1 MCKLLEHIVCSN
13 ILKFLEAESL
23 LTPLQHGF
31 RKNHSCEFQLLTTL
45 DDLFS
50 AYDESIQTDVGVL
63 DFSRAFDTV
72 PHERLIGKL
81 AHYVIRGQA
90 NSWIRAF
97 LTNRKMRVVVDGE
110 SSASAPVLSGVP
122 QGTVLGP
129 LLFLIYINDM
139 PDVVSEGTFI
149 RLFADDCLA
158 YRRVKTAEDQAI
170 LQRDLKALNDWASR
184 WGMRF
189 NPAKCQIM
197 HLARSKPKTKMYELC
212 DVFLETVN
220 SSKYLGVV
228 VSDDLQWHNQVC
240 AVAKKAN
247 SALHLIAR
255 NLHDCPRS
263 TRALAYT
270 TLVRPKMEYCASVW
284 DPHLKGDID
293 TLERVNRRAARMV
306 YNKGW
311 RQQGVSPSELLNELG
326 WEPLAARREKQR
338 LTMLY
343 RISNGLVAVPPT
355 RLIEPE
361 RKTRGHSIKYR
372 VIPSTNE
379 RVRHSF
385 YNRTI
390 PKWNAL
396 NEDTVNS
403 ESLQTF
409 KTNLQL

>member
-1 MCKLLEHIVCSN
+1 M
-13 ILKFLEAESL
+13 
-23 LTPLQHGF
+23 Q
-31 RKNHSCEFQLLTTL
+31 
-45 DDLFS
+45 
-50 AYDESIQTDVGVL
+50 
-63 DFSRAFDTV
+63 
-72 PHERLIGKL
+72 
-81 AHYVIRGQA
+81 
-90 NSWIRAF
+90 
-97 LTNRKMRVVVDGE
+97 VVVDGE

-361 RKTRGHSIKYR
+361 RKTRGHSRKYR